1 MKKAVS
7 VFLTLCLLC
16 GMSTLSY
23 AEESMFAGGSGTEE
37 DPYQIATL
45 EQMLSFAESVNDGS
59 AEVVEDIL
67 PEGYKDFAGFV
78 VSPAMA
84 EQLLSESI
92 SSKKLVGLQAFLMFN
107 SVLGVLLAL
116 SPLLLRASRGG
127 K

>member
-45 EQMLSFAESVNDGS
+45 NRCCPSRKASTTAPQ
-59 AEVVEDIL
+59 
-67 PEGYKDFAGFV
+67 KAG
-78 VSPAMA
+78 PA
-84 EQLLSESI
+84 SI
-92 SSKKLVGLQAFLMFN
+92 SC
-107 SVLGVLLAL
+107 
-116 SPLLLRASRGG
+116 
-127 K
+127 